1 MKPTVEQYK
10 DWWNAVAFAEAGEW
24 ETAREMTPD
33 PGPRTTTDWLERIFI
48 AVAFAEEGLHD
59 EALQIATGNKVPF
72 RPDRSQPFTV
82 LEHKSYF
89 CN

>member
-1 MKPTVEQYK
+1 MKPTMKQYK
-10 DWWNAVAFAEAGEW
+10 DWRIAVAFAEVGEW

-33 PGPRTTTDWLERIFI
+33 LGPKITTDWLERIFI

-59 EALQIATGNKVPF
+59 EALQIATGNKVSV

-82 LEHKSYF
+82 FEYKSNFY
-89 CN
+89 N